1 MLSDSR
7 EREWETERRE
17 TERVGKPVQ
26 GCVIK
31 LVIAV
36 GSALKPAGTLCGA
49 VQDVPWSGPLE
60 GWERGSLSGSVNNL
74 CPSRLTHASKW
85 IYCHGQ
91 FMGKSGEI

>member
-36 GSALKPAGTLCGA
+36 GSALKPAGILCGA
-49 VQDVPWSGPLE
+49 VQDVP
-60 GWERGSLSGSVNNL
+60 
-74 CPSRLTHASKW
+74 
-85 IYCHGQ
+85 
-91 FMGKSGEI
+91 